1 MRFGFDPMMRPEAPK
16 VRSRQDGSSTI
27 GLLVQ
32 TLPPSHD
39 AIGEYTRELAIEL
52 ARSVPVRVFS
62 NAETAF
68 DPLPGVHVI
77 PAFGIERRQRFTL
90 LQKYLLSPDLAA
102 LVVQYNPF
110 CWGRR
115 GWAPE
120 FVRLLERV
128 KKNHPELKLAVMFHE
143 TYMMNP
149 GLRSWV
155 MRLYQRH
162 QFERLVECADISF
175 FSTKTWSDE
184 HRPFFPGKRLVDLP
198 VGSNLP
204 KSSLQYQAAR
214 ALHACQKDE
223 FVCGVFGGSHVS
235 RLFPWIETAVQAI
248 ARELSEDATVKML
261 YIGDSDRQWQCG
273 SVPVVRLGRL
283 DAPDAANV
291 MKGFDLL
298 VNPLTD
304 GLSTRRGSVM
314 AAIQHGVPVV
324 STHGHCTEPIWYRPP
339 VAGIYLGPVTDQ
351 ASWDRVA
358 ADAARAVL
366 QGRAEI
372 GDSVEAFYRM
382 NFDWPVIVQRL
393 LQELSQV

>member
-1 MRFGFDPMMRPEAPK
+1 MSSEVQADD
-16 VRSRQDGSSTI
+16 VRHDGSSTV

-62 NAETAF
+62 NSAVTF
-68 DPLPGVHVI
+68 DPLPAVDVI
-77 PAFGIERRQRFTL
+77 PAFGIEGRERFAHL
-90 LQKYLLSPDLAA
+90 KGCLSSPELAS

-115 GWAPE
+115 GWAPD
-120 FVRLLERV
+120 FVTLLEGV
-128 KKNHPELKLAVMFHE
+128 KKDRPELKLAVMFHE

-149 GLRSWV
+149 GFRSWV
-155 MRLYQRH
+155 MRLYQRR
-162 QFERLVECADISF
+162 QFQRLVECADVSF
-175 FSTKTWSDE
+175 FSTKTWADE
-184 HRPFFPGKRLVDLP
+184 HRPMFPGKRLVGLP

-204 KSSLQYQAAR
+204 KSSLQYHAAR
-214 ALHACQKDE
+214 SLHGHQKDE

-235 RLFPWIETAVQAI
+235 RLFPWIETAVQSI
-248 ARELSEDATVKML
+248 ARELSGEANVKL
-261 YIGDSDRQWQCG
+261 VYIGDSAWQWQCG

-283 DAPDAANV
+283 EARDAANA
-291 MKGFDLL
+291 MKGLDLL

-324 STHGHCTEPIWYRPP
+324 STHGHCTEPIWCSPP
-339 VAGIYLGPVTDQ
+339 AAGIFLGSVNDQ
-351 ASWDRVA
+351 DSWDRVA
-358 ADAARAVL
+358 ADAARAVR
-366 QGRAEI
+366 QGRADI
-372 GDSVEAFYRM
+372 GNSLEGFYRM
-382 NFDWPVIVQRL
+382 NFDWPVIAERL
-393 LQELSQV
+393 MQELAKVEG